1 MTIGFIKIHRK
12 IIDWEWY
19 SDTNTFRVFLH
30 LLLTANFENKKW
42 QGIEIARGQ
51 LITSLEKLAKSTSL
65 SIQQVRTALDKLKST
80 REITIKSTSTY
91 TLITLTNYSVYQDK
105 VNLTNTVNNT
115 QDNNQATNEQQTDN
129 KRATTTKEIKEYKE
143 IEEDKKIIIPNFI
156 DQILFDE
163 FLNQRKKDKNK
174 LEGLALKL
182 TIEDLEKWEK
192 EKIGSANDALRNAIK
207 GNWKSLVQPR
217 QNNYSNTQS
226 ETKRFMTSQEIKEQN
241 QKNILMEFVRDNGG
255 FDNE

>member
-80 REITIKSTSTY
+80 HEITIKATNAY
-91 TLITLTNYSVYQDK
+91 TFITLTNYNVYQDK
-105 VNLTNTVNNT
+105 NNLINTQNNT
-115 QDNNQATNEQQTDN
+115 QNHKQITNEQQTDN
-129 KRATTTKEIKEYKE
+129 KRITTTKEGEEIKE
-143 IEEDKKIIIPNFI
+143 DKNIIIPDFI
-156 DQILFDE
+156 DQVLFDE
-163 FLNQRKKDKNK
+163 FLKQRKKDKNK

-192 EKIGSANDALRNAIK
+192 EKIGSANEALRNTIK
-207 GNWKSLVQPR
+207 GKWKSLIQPKNNNNNFTNNNN
-217 QNNYSNTQS
+217 QNKTQGVS
-226 ETKRFMTSQEIKEQN
+226 EWKRIIS
-241 QKNILMEFVRDNGG
+241 
-255 FDNE
+255 

>member
-12 IIDWEWY
+12 IIEWEWY

-65 SIQQVRTALDKLKST
+65 SIQQVRTALDKLKLT
-80 REITIKSTSTY
+80 HEITMKTTNAYSF
-91 TLITLTNYSVYQDK
+91 ITLTNYNLYQDK
-105 VNLTNTVNNT
+105 INLINT
-115 QDNNQATNEQQTDN
+115 QDDTHNNKQITNEQQTDN
-129 KRATTTKEIKEYKE
+129 KRITTTKEGKEDKE
-143 IEEDKKIIIPNFI
+143 IKEDKKIIIPNFI
-156 DQILFDE
+156 DQVLFDE

-192 EKIGSANDALRNAIK
+192 EKSGSANEALRNAIK
-207 GNWKSLVQPR
+207 GKWKSLVNPKNIYSSSKPQTGYQDTYSYNP
-217 QNNYSNTQS
+217 NNYKHLLN
-226 ETKRFMTSQEIKEQN
+226 N
-241 QKNILMEFVRDNGG
+241 
-255 FDNE
+255 